1 MSIAPVTVT
10 VTGASGQIAYGMLF
24 RIAAGEMLG
33 ADVPIKLRLLEIPA
47 AVSAAEGVAM
57 ELEDGAFPLLSS
69 IDITD
74 DPDVAFSGA
83 NVGMLVGA
91 RPRSKG
97 MERAD
102 LLSANGA
109 IFTAHGK
116 AINNNAASD
125 VKVLVVG
132 NPANTNALIAMN
144 NAPDVPDTRFSALTR
159 LDHNRAIAQVVKK
172 TGVRASSVRKV
183 SVWGNHAATQYP
195 DLSPATVAGEPAL
208 AVIDD
213 RDWVENDFIPT
224 VQVRG
229 TAIIA
234 ARGSSSAASAASASI
249 DHVRD
254 WVIGTAEDDWVSMA
268 VCSDGSYGV
277 PEGLISSFP
286 VTCADGEFAIVP
298 DLAIDDFSRERIDL
312 SVSELEQERAAVR
325 ELGFV

>member
-102 LLSANGA
+102 LMSANGA
-109 IFTAHGK
+109 IF
-116 AINNNAASD
+116 
-125 VKVLVVG
+125 
-132 NPANTNALIAMN
+132 
-144 NAPDVPDTRFSALTR
+144 
-159 LDHNRAIAQVVKK
+159 
-172 TGVRASSVRKV
+172 
-183 SVWGNHAATQYP
+183 
-195 DLSPATVAGEPAL
+195 PAT
-208 AVIDD
+208 
-213 RDWVENDFIPT
+213 
-224 VQVRG
+224 
-229 TAIIA
+229 
-234 ARGSSSAASAASASI
+234 
-249 DHVRD
+249 
-254 WVIGTAEDDWVSMA
+254 
-268 VCSDGSYGV
+268 
-277 PEGLISSFP
+277 
-286 VTCADGEFAIVP
+286 
-298 DLAIDDFSRERIDL
+298 
-312 SVSELEQERAAVR
+312 
-325 ELGFV
+325 